1 MEVTLM
7 QQLFDSF
14 WGTIV
19 GYLPQLVA
27 GVLVL
32 VLGWAAARLL
42 MRAVSRGL
50 RATGMDATIAGF
62 IANLSYIVLLVLVVI
77 TALDRF
83 GFPAVSFAAV
93 VGAAGLAIGLGLKGT
108 LGNLASGI
116 LLISLQPFKVGDR
129 IDTAGAQGVVENIH
143 VFATTLRTDE
153 GKRIIVPNAAV
164 TGGNITN
171 HS

>member
-1 MEVTLM
+1 M
-7 QQLFDSF
+7 QQLIDSF
-14 WGTIV
+14 WLTIV
-19 GYLPQLVA
+19 GFAPRFAA
-27 GVLVL
+27 GILVL
-32 VLGWAAARLL
+32 VIGWFAARVLTR
-42 MRAVSRGL
+42 MIASTL
-50 RATGMDATIAGF
+50 RATGTAATLAEF
-62 IANLSYIVLLVLVVI
+62 IANLAYIVMLALVVI

-83 GFPAVSFAAV
+83 GFPTVSFAAV

-129 IDTAGAQGVVENIH
+129 IDAAGASGVVEFIH
-143 VFATTLRTDE
+143 VFATTLKTDE
-153 GKRIIVPNAAV
+153 GKRIIVPNASI

>member
-1 MEVTLM
+1 M
-7 QQLFDSF
+7 QQLVDSF
-14 WGTIV
+14 RQTLV
-19 GYLPQLVA
+19 DFAPQLAA

-32 VLGWAAARLL
+32 VFGWAAARLL
-42 MRAVSRGL
+42 MRAVRRGL
-50 RATGMDATIAGF
+50 RTTGMDATLAGF
-62 IANLSYIVLLVLVVI
+62 IANLAYIVALALVVI

-116 LLISLQPFKVGDR
+116 LLISLQPFKLGDR
-129 IDTAGAQGVVENIH
+129 IDTAGASGIVEVVH
-143 VFATTLRTDE
+143 VFATTLRTDD
-153 GKRIIVPNAAV
+153 GKRIIVPNASI

-171 HS
+171 HSVAA